1 MFSKIASQ
9 LFKSQVKVT
18 VRNLEPVSLKKM
30 FRYLLSKREKNNRY
44 CILKCWNQC
53 FTLWVKE
60 V

>member
-44 CILKCWNQC
+44 CILKCWNQR